1 MWKKIADSTFD
12 TNANAMLSVGEYH
25 RYMYHDTYLDT
36 KKVSSTKYHEFMI
49 HFWYCISISINDTFQ
64 VYQYHKSLIRDCDT
78 FTGIQNF
85 LLTMFA
91 SRELFVQSVHNCA
104 SNSDSSPCSLETNRE
119 VEDDFFDCRTMP
131 STDSA
136 VSAVDRKC
144 INYLSDTES
153 LTLKMLAKYSQTQK
167 VFIKFNTTLPSSAPV
182 ERLFNTAGQT

>member
-1 MWKKIADSTFD
+1 MLGSIND
-12 TNANAMLSVGEYH
+12 TCIMIRILIQK
-25 RYMYHDTYLDT
+25 MYQ
-36 KKVSSTKYHEFMI
+36 VSSIMI
-49 HFWYCISISINDTFQ
+49 HFWYSISISITDTFQ

-136 VSAVDRKC
+136 VSAVDRKF

-153 LTLKMLAKYSQTQK
+153 LTLKMLAKYSRTRK

-182 ERLFNTAGQT
+182 ERLFNTARQTKVLCRNHLSDSSQCRL